1 MDRRHFFTSM
11 GSLAAAAPLVRSE
24 EGKKTRYYVLEQFF
38 LKNGSQPQRMQ
49 EFYSKSVVPALGRV
63 HTGPK
68 LFLEALVAPHMP
80 QVAVILGYESLDQI
94 MDVQA
99 RVMQDPELAKAW
111 RGWELAA
118 EQPFES
124 QSNTLLRAAGYSPEL
139 AATGRETPRLF
150 ELRVYHSP
158 SWNHLFALH
167 ERFAGP
173 ETKIFH
179 RCGIHPVLYASTL
192 FGQNVPNLTY
202 VIPFENLAEREQ
214 AWAKFSADPEWIK
227 VRKESVEK
235 SGQVTSVIQISLY
248 KAAAYS
254 PIK

>member
-1 MDRRHFFTSM
+1 MA
-11 GSLAAAAPLVRSE
+11 SLAAAAPATAAPADKR
-24 EGKKTRYYVLEQFF
+24 TRYYVLEQYF

-49 EFYSKSVVPALGRV
+49 EFFSKSVIPALGKV

-68 LFLEALVAPHMP
+68 LFLEAVVAPHMP
-80 QVAVILGYESLDQI
+80 QVAAILGYESLDQI
-94 MDVQA
+94 LEVQGK
-99 RVMQDPELAKAW
+99 VMQDPELAKAW
-111 RGWELAA
+111 REWELGP

-124 QSNTLLRAAGYSPEL
+124 QSNTLLMAEQYSPEIEM
-139 AATGRETPRLF
+139 GERKTPRLF

-167 ERFAGP
+167 QRFAGP

-179 RCGIHPVLYASTL
+179 RCGIHPVLYTSTL
-192 FGQNVPNLTY
+192 FGQSVPNLTY
-202 VIPFENLAEREQ
+202 LIPFESLAEREK
-214 AWAKFSADPEWIK
+214 AWAAFSADPEWIK

-254 PIK
+254 PVK

>member
-1 MDRRHFFTSM
+1 MDRRQFFQSISSVTA
-11 GSLAAAAPLVRSE
+11 LAPSAAGDKR
-24 EGKKTRYYVLEQFF
+24 TRYYVLEQYF

-49 EFYSKSVVPALGRV
+49 DFFSKSVVPVLARV

-68 LFLEALVAPHMP
+68 LFLEAVVAPHMP
-80 QVAVILGYESLDQI
+80 QVAAILGYESFDQI
-94 MDVQA
+94 MEVRSHA
-99 RVMQDPELAKAW
+99 MRDPELAKAW
-111 RGWELAA
+111 RGWELAS

-124 QSNTLLRAAGYSPEL
+124 QSNTLLAAASYSPEIVP
-139 AATGRETPRLF
+139 AGRNTPRLF

-173 ETKIFH
+173 ETKIFD
-179 RCGIHPVLYASTL
+179 RCGIHPILYASTL
-192 FGQNVPNLTY
+192 FGQSVPNLTY
-202 VIPFENLAEREQ
+202 VIPFESLTEREK
-214 AWAKFSADPEWIK
+214 AWGAFSADPEWLK

-248 KAAAYS
+248 KAATYS
-254 PIK
+254 QIK